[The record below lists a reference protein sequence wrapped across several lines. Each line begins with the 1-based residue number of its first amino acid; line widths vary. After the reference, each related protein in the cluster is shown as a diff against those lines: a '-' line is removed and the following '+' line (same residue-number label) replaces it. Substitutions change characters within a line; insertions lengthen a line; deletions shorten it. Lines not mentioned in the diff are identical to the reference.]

1 MASPTVLSKVVINTD
16 NTPALKSNI
25 LPKKIAFVGSSYIS
39 LEGENPK
46 PGTRVSREFGKHD
59 PKTYKLDNWTWYDDN
74 NFATL
79 IDGRNLIQE
88 LSKQNPHF
96 KFYNVSSL
104 GSGIDVMPERVTFTE
119 ENYSPDVYC
128 IEIPNYLRLS
138 WLVDDRY
145 LTEYENFYPLQIYQ
159 DGQLLND
166 DKTYNRV
173 PQIDN
178 AWAILDDEELNQQF
192 HQEVYDRALKEDQR
206 SVIKFMNTYSLEARQ
221 KHVVSVLKLIHGYL
235 TSKGKQVKFFQ
246 WDKPITTEHG
256 DQYNGKGFYPT
267 YSNSDVNFLR
277 ENIINETYL
286 LKWANEKCPKNKNIS
301 DFLRPNDNSHLN
313 FEGFKLCASYFDPI
327 FDLARKL

>member
-1 MASPTVLSKVVINTD
+1 MA
-16 NTPALKSNI
+16 
-25 LPKKIAFVGSSYIS
+25 KKIAFVGSSYIS
-39 LEGENPK
+39 LEGEIPK
-46 PGTRVSREFGKHD
+46 PGTRISREFGKHD
-59 PKTYKLDNWTWYDDN
+59 PKTYKLDNWTGHDDG

-104 GSGIDVMPERVTFTE
+104 GSGIDVIPERVTFTE
-119 ENYSPDVYC
+119 ENYSPDIYC

-159 DGQLLND
+159 SGQLLNI
-166 DKTYNRV
+166 DKTYNKV

-178 AWAILDDEELNQQF
+178 AWAILDDKELNQQF
-192 HQEVYDRALKEDQR
+192 HWEVYDRAVREDQK

-246 WDKPITTEHG
+246 WDKPITIEQG
-256 DQYNGKGFYPT
+256 DECNGKGFYPK
-267 YSNSDVNFLR
+267 YPSSDVDFLR
-277 ENIINETYL
+277 ENTINETYF
-286 LKWANEKCPKNKNIS
+286 LKWANEKFDNLNIVS
-301 DFLRPNDNSHLN
+301 PGYGVNDNCHLN
-313 FEGFKLCASYFDPI
+313 FEGFKLFASYFDPI
-327 FDLARKL
+327 FNLARKL